1 MAKKAKG
8 TSKSAENKE
17 LKSLINE
24 NVQYGLNVLETMGD
38 RAVELAGSMLEK
50 SGTSSSDVKKAAAD
64 YLTQAKKAQKEA
76 IASLRKQAKDSL
88 GN

>member
-1 MAKKAKG
+1 MAKKGKG
-8 TSKSAENKE
+8 EIKSEENKE

-24 NVQYGLNVLETMGD
+24 NVQYGLNVLEIMGD

-50 SGTSSSDVKKAAAD
+50 SGTGSSDVKKAAAD

-76 IASLRKQAKDSL
+76 IASLRKQAKESL
-88 GN
+88 GS